1 MALVRF
7 KASPLPNA
15 PATYDPQY
23 IRQVIRVLE
32 IYFSQLDSLTP
43 NQAQSYTAD
52 QFIGGD
58 FSGGD
63 IEADSVETGTLTA
76 ISGSVDSLASNAIDV
91 TDLDADAIHNNSLI
105 SNVIMAG
112 DIYAGRFFGDGR
124 HITTS
129 YNEFISTADQ
139 TAAAI
144 DQAYAVTYTT
154 TNFPDGITL
163 ASSSRITFAKS
174 GIYSITYSI
183 QLQNTINGS
192 ESVDIW
198 LRYKGTDIVGSN
210 SRFGIPP
217 RKSAGVPAELIAV
230 TPLLVNIAADGDY
243 VELMWRVSDTGV
255 AMKAYS
261 AVAYSAGVTP
271 AIPSTPSVIVS
282 VAFVSAQFPITTY
295 VAPLPVFGFGQI
307 GTITVRTP

>member
-91 TDLDADAIHNNSLI
+91 TDLDADAINNQELI
-105 SNVIMAG
+105 STTIMAG
-112 DIYAGRFFGDGR
+112 DIYATSLYGDGR
-124 HITTS
+124 HITTP
-129 YNEFISTADQ
+129 YNQLISTSNQ
-139 TAAAI
+139 TATYTNA
-144 DQAYAVTYTT
+144 AYAVTYDTSD
-154 TNFPDGITL
+154 FPDGISI
-163 ASSSRITFAKS
+163 ASGSRITFASK
-174 GIYSITYSI
+174 GVYSITYSI
-183 QLQNTINGS
+183 EFEGNNTATELID
-192 ESVDIW
+192 VW
-198 LRYKGTDIVGSN
+198 LRYKGTDIANSN

-217 RKSAGVPAELIAV
+217 RKSAGVYSTLIAV
-230 TPLLVNIAADGDY
+230 TPIMVDVVADNDY
-243 VELMWRVSDTGV
+243 VEIMWRVSDTSISIKHY
-255 AMKAYS
+255 AAIS
-261 AVAYSAGVTP
+261 ASGTTP
-271 AIPSTPSVIVS
+271 DIPATPSVIVS
-282 VAFVSAQFPITTY
+282 VVFISAQFPIRTY